1 MKITCVGTN
10 MSPSDIVWIIYS
22 LDKPSSQK
30 VIYSDSI
37 YLGDSSKKYLV
48 ESLQAIDAKTGL
60 TTLTSHLNIMN
71 IDEQDMA
78 NGYECVCNIYKRCIN
93 TNHAKANA
101 TLSLLQL
108 TTSKNEFDLMS
119 CGFYFTLLIYYEA
132 VNQQMGLL
140 CQESAYKT
148 AEFTLIFLTV
158 FSLIFASIFI
168 HFSQES
174 WSNLFDFD
182 LKSSIQFTLIL
193 FKELCSKHF

>member
-1 MKITCVGTN
+1 
-10 MSPSDIVWIIYS
+10 

-48 ESLQAIDAKTGL
+48 ESLQAIDAQTGL

-71 IDEQDMA
+71 IDEQDMS

-101 TLSLLQL
+101 TLTLLEL
-108 TTSKNEFDLMS
+108 TTGIKNLIKIYLA
-119 CGFYFTLLIYYEA
+119 FYFNISLNYEA
-132 VNQQMGLL
+132 VNQQMGML
-140 CQESAYKT
+140 CQNSAYKT
-148 AEFTLIFLTV
+148 AEFVLIFLSV
-158 FSLIFASIFI
+158 FSLIFASIFF

-174 WSNLFDFD
+174 ELDF
-182 LKSSIQFTLIL
+182 
-193 FKELCSKHF
+193 

>member
-10 MSPSDIVWIIYS
+10 MNPSDIVWIIYS

-48 ESLQAIDAKTGL
+48 ESLQAIDAGTGL

-71 IDEQDMA
+71 VDEKDLS

-108 TTSKNEFDLMS
+108 TTSINKFTLKMF
-119 CGFYFTLLIYYEA
+119 GFYLNLSLYYEA
-132 VNQQMGLL
+132 VNQQMGIL

-148 AEFTLIFLTV
+148 AEFILIFLSV
-158 FSLIFASIFI
+158 FSLILASIFI

-174 WSNLFDFD
+174 E
-182 LKSSIQFTLIL
+182 LKFLNY
-193 FKELCSKHF
+193 